1 MPGENCEIIAQGKE
15 QILVTTSS
23 SWQCITWMLLLL
35 FLLIVTGLDHPQRA
49 GRENV
54 EKNLHKQPV
63 IWKLFVEIC

>member
-1 MPGENCEIIAQGKE
+1 MPGESCEMTAQGKE

-23 SWQCITWMLLLL
+23 SWHCNTWMLLL
-35 FLLIVTGLDHPQRA
+35 FLHIATGLDHPQRA

-63 IWKLFVEIC
+63 IWKLFAEIC